1 MKYYLDD
8 TYEYD
13 FLLIGISCHE
23 KDYRISWA
31 LNQALSLDLVRE
43 KEDLEVF
50 LNKTNE
56 VSLHSI
62 YTFKNKET
70 HNEFFLLN
78 NRSSSGLLIPEQP
91 MADYLLI
98 IKENFDF
105 PIDLLLKK
113 IKKINFILTA
123 FNMPVEQLKSKE
135 NLIF

>member
-31 LNQALSLDLVRE
+31 LNQNLSLQLVKE

-50 LNKTNE
+50 INKTNE
-56 VSLHSI
+56 LSLHSV
-62 YTFKNKET
+62 YTYKNTET
-70 HNEFFLLN
+70 HNEFILIKN
-78 NRSSSGLLIPEQP
+78 HSSAGFLIPEKQV
-91 MADYLLI
+91 ADYLLI
-98 IKENFDF
+98 VKENFDF
-105 PIDLLLKK
+105 SSDLFLKK
-113 IKKINFILTA
+113 IKNINFVLTA
-123 FNMPVEQLKSKE
+123 FKIPVEQLKSKE

>member
-23 KDYRISWA
+23 RDYRISWA
-31 LNQALSLDLVRE
+31 LNQKLSLQLVKE

-56 VSLHSI
+56 PSLHSI

-70 HNEFFLLN
+70 HNEFYLLN
-78 NRSSSGLLIPEQP
+78 NRSNSGLLIPEQP
-91 MADYLLI
+91 QADYLLI
-98 IKENFDF
+98 IKENFNF
-105 PIDLLLKK
+105 SYDLLLKK
-113 IKKINFILTA
+113 INNITFVLTA
-123 FNMPVEQLKSKE
+123 FKIPVEQLKSKE

>member
-31 LNQALSLDLVRE
+31 LNQNLSLQLVKE

-50 LNKTNE
+50 INKTNE
-56 VSLHSI
+56 LSLHSI
-62 YTFKNKET
+62 YTYKNAET
-70 HNEFFLLN
+70 HNEFILIN
-78 NRSSSGLLIPEQP
+78 NRSSAGFLIPEKQV
-91 MADYLLI
+91 ADYLLI
-98 IKENFDF
+98 VKENFDF
-105 PIDLLLKK
+105 SSELFLKK
-113 IKKINFILTA
+113 IKNINFVLTA
-123 FNMPVEQLKSKE
+123 FKIPVEQLKSKE